1 MHYRDIRAVIA
12 GPGSS
17 SNQIYNIL
25 CFISFFFGVFAASQS
40 FAVGLSPYLV
50 AANSGFSA
58 LFAVSYALSRVYGR
72 TNASWLLAGPIFLIV
87 FFLPSV
93 WIFNGGSSSGTAY
106 IVTLLDSF
114 IVVLVT
120 GDEAHL
126 RERVIAGLSMCALV
140 VVVCLLLWLE
150 YMRPD
155 LVYSYHDRTSRYLD
169 MAVSMLIAVTGNF
182 LILRTYVSQHHRDFA
197 RIRKYSE
204 TLEVLAQTDSMTGL
218 LNHAH
223 GMARLE
229 TEIAKAHR
237 YGRRLSIVMLDLD
250 WFKSVNDEYGHQAGD
265 EVIIRFSDGLRR
277 CSRVFD
283 VPIRYG
289 GEEFILILPETGLEA
304 ALVVA
309 ERIRSYLL
317 GSATWV
323 PRKITVSGG
332 IVECKENDTA
342 DSMVRRADALL
353 YQAKNTGRDRIL
365 SG

>member
-12 GPGSS
+12 GAGSS

-25 CFISFFFGVFAASQS
+25 CFVSFFFGIVAAIQS
-40 FAVGLSPYLV
+40 LAAGLSPYLV
-50 AANSGFSA
+50 LANSCFSA
-58 LFAVSYALSRVYGR
+58 LFAVLYALSRLSGR
-72 TNASWLLAGPIFLIV
+72 TNASWFAGPVFLIV
-87 FFLPSV
+87 FFLPSL
-93 WIFNGGSSSGTAY
+93 WIFNGGASSGTAY
-106 IVTLLDSF
+106 VVVLLDSF
-114 IVVLVT
+114 IVVLAT
-120 GDEAHL
+120 GDEAHP
-126 RERVIAGLSMCALV
+126 RERVIAFLSMCSLIA
-140 VVVCLLLWLE
+140 VVCLLLWLE
-150 YMRPD
+150 YTRPD
-155 LVYSYHDRTSRYLD
+155 LVYSYDNRTVRFLD

-182 LILRTYVSQHHRDFA
+182 LILRTYVAQHHRDFA

-218 LNHAH
+218 LNHVH
-223 GMARLE
+223 GIARLE
-229 TEIAKAHR
+229 AEISKAHR

-250 WFKSVNDEYGHQAGD
+250 WFKSINDEFGHQAGD

-304 ALVVA
+304 ARVVG

-317 GSATWV
+317 GAASWV

-332 IVECKENDTA
+332 IVECAEDDTA
-342 DSMVRRADALL
+342 DSMVRRADELL
-353 YQAKNTGRDRIL
+353 YRAKHSGRDRIL
-365 SG
+365 SA